1 MSDDPSNFSDSSV
14 TPALN
19 TTNAAPSTDLVH
31 LPGLNL
37 LEGDSGLVS
46 NTSDES
52 VKIEIS
58 SQGDVNNN
66 LTQHS
71 NTQEVVVP
79 VNSDTI
85 MEETEASI
93 LRNQRKSEIDIQHN
107 IPGFPDNSGS
117 ENVAT
122 KQEQDDVII
131 KDTEVQVI
139 SAHETKPES
148 VNAVL
153 ENETDKEPTE
163 QLELRNKQ
171 IETVTVQIQ
180 PPTELEELNE
190 PTKVVL
196 EKKEEKCFK
205 SSTHPTDSAAVL
217 PETNFIDI
225 IDENEK
231 QQNIIVEQKDEQNT
245 LQPIAVS
252 KSNELDAIDR
262 ALNNELMHYSS
273 DDEIKQCESEI
284 DVTKN
289 KIENSNNSD
298 SSNSSISSSDSES
311 DSDSDS
317 DNDENSRKRGN
328 QELDED
334 DLSDDND
341 DNTEGPVKSAHEI
354 LDEPAPKIPDN
365 LKITPQTQIEHV
377 GEIFSVTGKTVVIKA
392 SVSGEFRVLE
402 EHSVFCT
409 SDRVPFGVLYETFG
423 RVQAPFYS
431 VKFES
436 EEEAAPFKSRRGEKV
451 FYVVSAS
458 KFLFTDKIKAIKGS
472 DASNFHDEEVP
483 EEEQEFSD
491 DEKERMAT
499 SMKKSKKKKKKTKHD
514 DADQPKNTEGS
525 IVASTTGNFN
535 SVGSNRPSRNN
546 RGKPARGRGGFQSH
560 PYQSHNTNFGQS
572 TDYQNSYNN
581 HVYGQSYN
589 LPNSGGNFGQ
599 PINQQY
605 NMGVNSGNPNM
616 PYYNSQQQQYN
627 PQQPYFNSQQQ
638 GQQQQH
644 QYQQQQ
650 QQYQQ
655 QYQQQQQQQQQQYQ
669 QQQQQFYNPLQQHQ
683 FQMMQQ
689 IMMNLNNNAT
699 GNQMSPPPGLTQQQG
714 SSSFSYQQQQPQGP
728 PGRQGQPRSYDTD
741 LNYGGGSN

>member
-1 MSDDPSNFSDSSV
+1 MSDDPSNFSGSSV
-14 TPALN
+14 TPALT
-19 TTNAAPSTDLVH
+19 TTNAAPSTDLVR

-37 LEGDSGLVS
+37 LEDDIDLVS
-46 NTSDES
+46 NTSYVS
-52 VKIEIS
+52 VKTEIS
-58 SQGDVNNN
+58 NQGDVNNN
-66 LTQHS
+66 LILSQNS
-71 NTQEVVVP
+71 NIQETVVP
-79 VNSDTI
+79 VKSDTI
-85 MEETEASI
+85 MEATEESI
-93 LRNQRKSEIDIQHN
+93 SKNQCKSEIDLQHH
-107 IPGFPDNSGS
+107 ITDFLDNSS
-117 ENVAT
+117 SKNVAT
-122 KQEQDDVII
+122 KQEENDVII
-131 KDTEVQVI
+131 KDAEIQEI
-139 SAHETKPES
+139 STHETNPES

-153 ENETDKEPTE
+153 ANETDKEPTE
-163 QLELRNKQ
+163 QLELKNEQ
-171 IETVTVQIQ
+171 IETVIGQIQ
-180 PPTELEELNE
+180 APTELEELNE
-190 PTKVVL
+190 PVKVVL
-196 EKKEEKCFK
+196 EEKEEDFLK
-205 SSTHPTDSAAVL
+205 SSTHSTDSAAAL
-217 PETNFIDI
+217 PETNFVDI
-225 IDENEK
+225 INENEK
-231 QQNIIVEQKDEQNT
+231 QQTIIVGQKDEQNT

-252 KSNELDAIDR
+252 TNNELDAIDR
-262 ALNNELMHYSS
+262 ALNNDPIHYSS
-273 DDEIKQCESEI
+273 DDEIKQYDSEI
-284 DVTKN
+284 GVTKN
-289 KIENSNNSD
+289 KTENGNNSD
-298 SSNSSISSSDSES
+298 SSDFSISSSDSN
-311 DSDSDS
+311 SDSDS
-317 DNDENSRKRGN
+317 DNDENLRKRGN

-402 EHSVFCT
+402 DHSVFCS

-436 EEEAAPFKSRRGEKV
+436 EEEAAPFKLRRGEKV

-491 DEKERMAT
+491 DEKERMA
-499 SMKKSKKKKKKTKHD
+499 SSIKKSKKKKKKTKHD
-514 DADQPKNTEGS
+514 DADQTKNTESS
-525 IVASTTGNFN
+525 IVASTAGNSN

-546 RGKPARGRGGFQSH
+546 RGKPARGRGGFQSYPH
-560 PYQSHNTNFGQS
+560 QPHNSNNIGQS
-572 TDYQNSYNN
+572 TNYQNSHNN

-605 NMGVNSGNPNM
+605 NMGFNSGNPSM
-616 PYYNSQQQQYN
+616 PYYNSQQQVFNQQQQYN
-627 PQQPYFNSQQQ
+627 PQQPYFNVQQQ
-638 GQQQQH
+638 GQQQQQG

-650 QQYQQ
+650 QQL
-655 QYQQQQQQQQQQYQ
+655 
-669 QQQQQFYNPLQQHQ
+669 YNPLQQHQ

-689 IMMNLNNNAT
+689 IMMNFNNNNNNPAS
-699 GNQMSPPPGLTQQQG
+699 NQMSPLPGLSQQQG

-728 PGRQGQPRSYDTD
+728 PGRQGPPRSYDTD